1 MPKHLSVIIPA
12 YNEENRIKVTL
23 EAIYS
28 YFIRQNYSWEA
39 IIVSDGSKDKT
50 VEVVAEFISNKP
62 EFSLIANTKNHGKGY
77 VVRQGMLVASGDF
90 RLFTDADNST
100 SIDHLEKMLPFLSE
114 GYDVII
120 ASIAVK
126 DHQVAQGSEPLWR
139 QIFGKAGNLFIQIMA
154 VPGIKDTQRGFKVFS
169 TRAADDIFPRLT
181 INRFGFDIEVLALAR
196 KFGYKIK
203 EVGINWKN
211 DPHSESRPRFGA
223 YFNVLMDAVRVRWNL
238 LTGKYNSTISKQAV
252 VK

>member
-1 MPKHLSVIIPA
+1 MRLSVIIPA
-12 YNEENRIKVTL
+12 YNDEKH
-23 EAIYS
+23 
-28 YFIRQNYSWEA
+28 IRDTILDIHKYVSEHYPDYE
-39 IIVSDGSKDKT
+39 IIVCVDGSKDKT
-50 VEVVAEFISNKP
+50 PDIVKNLADSIPTLKFNINPV
-62 EFSLIANTKNHGKGY
+62 NHGKGF
-77 VVRQGMLVASGDF
+77 VVKQGMMQAGGDV
-90 RLFTDADNST
+90 RIFTDADNST

-223 YFNVLMDAVRVRWNL
+223 YFNVLMDTVRVRWNL

>member
-1 MPKHLSVIIPA
+1 M
-12 YNEENRIKVTL
+12 
-23 EAIYS
+23 
-28 YFIRQNYSWEA
+28 
-39 IIVSDGSKDKT
+39 
-50 VEVVAEFISNKP
+50 
-62 EFSLIANTKNHGKGY
+62 
-77 VVRQGMLVASGDF
+77 
-90 RLFTDADNST
+90 
-100 SIDHLEKMLPFLSE
+100 
-114 GYDVII
+114 
-120 ASIAVK
+120 
-126 DHQVAQGSEPLWR
+126 
-139 QIFGKAGNLFIQIMA
+139 
-154 VPGIKDTQRGFKVFS
+154 PGIKDTQRGFKVFS

-223 YFNVLMDAVRVRWNL
+223 YFNVLMDTVRVRWNL